1 MKLISVY
8 LEYVVVS
15 EYTHEQNSLVKR
27 NHLNLIH
34 EKEERKKKTQK
45 QKHLFRRGGKALP
58 RPWFHPH

>member
-8 LEYVVVS
+8 LEYIAVS

-34 EKEERKKKTQK
+34 EKERKNHSFLGEKK
-45 QKHLFRRGGKALP
+45 ASS
-58 RPWFHPH
+58 RPWFHPR

>member
-8 LEYVVVS
+8 LEYIAVS

-34 EKEERKKKTQK
+34 EKEKKNR
-45 QKHLFRRGGKALP
+45 LFLGGK
-58 RPWFHPH
+58 RHHPDLGFTPFETN

>member
-8 LEYVVVS
+8 LEYIAVS

-34 EKEERKKKTQK
+34 EKEEKYR
-45 QKHLFRRGGKALP
+45 LFLGGGKGIIQTSVSPPLKQME
-58 RPWFHPH
+58 

>member
-8 LEYVVVS
+8 LEYIVVS

-34 EKEERKKKTQK
+34 EKEEKKS
-45 QKHLFRRGGKALP
+45 LVSRGEEKASSRP
-58 RPWFHPH
+58 RFHPL

>member
-8 LEYVVVS
+8 LEYIVVS

-34 EKEERKKKTQK
+34 EKEEKNR
-45 QKHLFRRGGKALP
+45 LFLGGKK
-58 RPWFHPH
+58 RHHPDLGFTPFETN